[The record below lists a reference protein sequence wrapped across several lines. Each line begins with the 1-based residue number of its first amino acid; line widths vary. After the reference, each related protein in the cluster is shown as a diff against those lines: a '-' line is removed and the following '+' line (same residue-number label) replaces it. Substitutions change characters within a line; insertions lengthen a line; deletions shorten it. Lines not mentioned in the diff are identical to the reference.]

1 MGMWP
6 LIHHFE
12 GHSPRQ
18 TENDDKNIFMIPFLC
33 SQLPFDIYLCE
44 RANGVPKRLLC
55 LLIKQ

>member
-1 MGMWP
+1 M
-6 LIHHFE
+6 
-12 GHSPRQ
+12 PRQ
-18 TENDDKNIFMIPFLC
+18 TEKDDKNIFTIPFFLR